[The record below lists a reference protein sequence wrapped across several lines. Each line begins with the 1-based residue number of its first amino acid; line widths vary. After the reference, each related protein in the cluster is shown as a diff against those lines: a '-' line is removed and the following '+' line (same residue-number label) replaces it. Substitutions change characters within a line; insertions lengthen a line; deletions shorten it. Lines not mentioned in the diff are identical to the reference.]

1 MSIQRRL
8 QPLKRTPKQSA
19 GTWADVQAPHP
30 GVRDPRSI
38 RMADWPAAVNTAI
51 IASLALVTAFAILS
65 AATASPVGPVR
76 SWATWTD
83 ESGAL
88 SLEHPR
94 GWTVRNIGDDEH
106 PHVLVMRSPWVRVHV
121 IAADELASPAGLYAR
136 LPNDASRYRA
146 LELLHDNTGHT
157 WAAWL
162 GELREGQI
170 GRTVIGRHR
179 AVWTQFRYAGEGI
192 EGGEPMTGYRATM
205 VEGRRAVIASAVAP
219 TEDWAQFKPVALR
232 VLRSIRFGDEAGF

>member
-1 MSIQRRL
+1 MSAQRRL
-8 QPLKRTPKQSA
+8 QPLKRTPKRSA

-38 RMADWPAAVNTAI
+38 RMADWPAAVNIAI

-65 AATASPVGPVR
+65 AHTASPVEPVR
-76 SWATWTD
+76 GWATWTD
-83 ESGAL
+83 PAGTI
-88 SLEHPR
+88 SLEHPQ
-94 GWTVRNIGDDEH
+94 GWAVRNIGDDDH
-106 PHVLVMRSPWVRVHV
+106 PHVLVLRSPWVRIHV
-121 IAADELASPAGLYAR
+121 IAADELGSAANTYVR

-146 LELLHDNTGHT
+146 LELLHRTTGDS

-162 GELREGQI
+162 GELREGRT

-179 AVWTQFRYAGEGI
+179 AVWTQFRYAGDGI

-205 VEGRRAVIASAVAP
+205 VDTGRAVLAGAVAP

-232 VLRSIRFGDEAGF
+232 VLRSIRLGNAVAS

>member
-1 MSIQRRL
+1 MSIERRR

-19 GTWADVQAPHP
+19 GTRADVQAPHP

-38 RMADWPAAVNTAI
+38 RMADWPAAVNIAI
-51 IASLALVTAFAILS
+51 IASFALVTAFAIIS
-65 AATASPVGPVR
+65 AWTASPVGPVR

-83 ESGAL
+83 ASRAI
-88 SLEHPR
+88 SLEHPE

-106 PHVLVMRSPWVRVHV
+106 PHVLVMRSPWVRIHV
-121 IAADELASPAGLYAR
+121 IAADALGSAANVYVR

-146 LELLHDNTGHT
+146 LELLHDSTGDT
-157 WAAWL
+157 WATWL
-162 GELREGQI
+162 GELREGQT

-205 VEGRRAVIASAVAP
+205 VDRRRAVLAGAVAP

-232 VLRSIRFGDEAGF
+232 VLRSIRFGNEVGS